1 MSDAGLFLV
10 GAIISLLAGTG
21 IGGLVLAA
29 IADGRDNDR
38 IQAGLVERENSVP
51 PTGA

>member
-1 MSDAGLFLV
+1 MSEAGLFIV
-10 GAIISLLAGTG
+10 GTVITLLAGTG
-21 IGGLVLAA
+21 IGGLTFAA

-38 IQAGLVERENSVP
+38 IQAERIERESTAP